1 MASSTRSSLT
11 PRARSW
17 ESTMLS
23 RKFENVVVS
32 PEAVMRS
39 FGNLPV
45 RTILF
50 LALSN
55 ADVEADH
62 AVLIARAHHR
72 NVAIDVVFA
81 LNDLLRTLRYVRAV
95 SKRNVISELLF
106 DGDLWA
112 PRRGVGLRGQP
123 LWIDLDAADSKQLL
137 HATAHRRVDC
147 LVDDQVGR
155 FVGERFLARLLL
167 QLLRLFAGAAQ
178 RQQRDDVRLGQRRLR
193 AIVDREALRRSGNRH
208 V

>member
-55 ADVEADH
+55 ADIEAHH

-72 NVAIDVVFA
+72 NIAIDVVFA
-81 LNDLLRTLRYVRAV
+81 LNDLLRTLRNVGAV
-95 SKRNVISELLF
+95 SERDIIGELLL
-106 DGDLWA
+106 DGDLRT
-112 PRRGVGLRGQP
+112 PRRGIGFRSQP
-123 LWIDLDAADSKQLL
+123 LRIDLDPADSEKLL
-137 HATAHRRVDC
+137 HAAAHSRIDR
-147 LVDDQVGR
+147 LADDQVGGL
-155 FVGERFLARLLL
+155 VGEHARSEE
-167 QLLRLFAGAAQ
+167 
-178 RQQRDDVRLGQRRLR
+178 RR
-193 AIVDREALRRSGNRH
+193 
-208 V
+208 